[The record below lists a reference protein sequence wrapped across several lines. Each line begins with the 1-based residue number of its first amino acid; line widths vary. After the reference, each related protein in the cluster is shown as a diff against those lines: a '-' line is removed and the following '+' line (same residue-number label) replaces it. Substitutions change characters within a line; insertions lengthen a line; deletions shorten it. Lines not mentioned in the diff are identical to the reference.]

1 MKFHILAVFDSAA
14 SVYGV
19 PNFVPN
25 VGSAVRSFGDEVNRE
40 APDNVLNKHPA
51 HFFLYKMGTYDDTT
65 GLFDVGVPTLVANA
79 SDFAVARRQGELKLV
94 EGGRDAS

>member
-25 VGSAVRSFGDEVNRE
+25 VGSAVRSFGDEVNRD

-51 HFFLYKMGTYDDTT
+51 HFSLFKMGTYDDHS
-65 GLFDVGVPTLVANA
+65 GLFDVGVPELVANG
-79 SDFAVARRQGELKLV
+79 SDFVISRGPALKAVQ
-94 EGGRDAS
+94 